1 MDKTAKLAQKVVD
14 LEAKVRQLEIAAFI
28 LNVILAIYFLSR

>member
-1 MDKTAKLAQKVVD
+1 MVEPAKLAQKVTD

-28 LNVILAIYFLSR
+28 LNVILAIFFLTR